1 MIALPHTLLC
11 ILTGNQFSAIF
22 IQVKTLCSSPS
33 DADVD
38 GLAAALK
45 SLAAGAGA
53 GLKGIPF
60 VTMVMLVG
68 PGEKEDPGKRNK
80 KSWSVDSDNN
90 GSIHVVLRG
99 LTPCNR
105 FIPPAVQRT
114 LHSCCWNISE
124 EVRHHFESEVNLTE
138 ENAILAA
145 EGMKSTCF

>member
-22 IQVKTLCSSPS
+22 IQVKNLSSSPS
-33 DADVD
+33 DADVE
-38 GLAAALK
+38 GLTAALK
-45 SLAAGAGA
+45 LFAAGAG
-53 GLKGIPF
+53 LRGIPF

-68 PGEKEDPGKRNK
+68 PGEKEDSGRRNK
-80 KSWSVDSDNN
+80 KNWSVDSDHN

-145 EGMKSTCF
+145 EGMKSSCF